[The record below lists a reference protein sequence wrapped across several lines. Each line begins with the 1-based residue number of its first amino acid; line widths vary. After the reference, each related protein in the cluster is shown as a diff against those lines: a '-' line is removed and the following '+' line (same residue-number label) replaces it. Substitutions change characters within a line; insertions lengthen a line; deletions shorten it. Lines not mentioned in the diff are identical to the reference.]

1 MFDLFT
7 KRSVTAFLAQQ
18 QAAARSRD
26 PAGKPMRTQYVWR
39 PNGGD
44 DGQTVVLGCAVNL
57 ICETYA
63 ARMKCRK
70 RQLANEM
77 FKNDPTDGIVAIM
90 NRARDQVADETKSL
104 IATRVAARR
113 QQAQAFGGVL

>member
-1 MFDLFT
+1 MFVLFT

-18 QAAARSRD
+18 QAAARSCD

-90 NRARDQVADETKSL
+90 NRGSTSSL
-104 IATRVAARR
+104 WFFFTLGGRKIALFGR
-113 QQAQAFGGVL
+113 Q